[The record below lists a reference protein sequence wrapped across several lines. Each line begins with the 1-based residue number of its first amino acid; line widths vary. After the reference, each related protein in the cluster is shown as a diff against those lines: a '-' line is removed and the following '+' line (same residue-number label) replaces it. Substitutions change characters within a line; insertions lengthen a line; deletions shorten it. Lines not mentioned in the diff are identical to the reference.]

1 MLACRLGRA
10 LQLLAMADCG
20 AALLIGLSAPS
31 AYGVQLLV
39 LGSAALLFGAGRLL
53 QRRGES
59 SLREATLREST
70 LREATLRE
78 SAPRGPSG
86 R

>member
-1 MLACRLGRA
+1 MLAYRLGRA

-20 AALLIGLSAPS
+20 LALLIGFSAPS

-39 LGSAALLFGAGRLL
+39 LASAALLFGAGRLL
-53 QRRGES
+53 QKRGEDS
-59 SLREATLREST
+59 HREST
-70 LREATLRE
+70 PRE
-78 SAPRGPSG
+78 STPRGPSG

>member
-1 MLACRLGRA
+1 MFAYRLGRA
-10 LQLLAMADCG
+10 LQLLAMVDCG
-20 AALLIGLSAPS
+20 LALLIGLSAPS
-31 AYGVQLLV
+31 AYAIQLLV

-53 QRRGES
+53 QRRGG
-59 SLREATLREST
+59 
-70 LREATLRE
+70 

>member
-1 MLACRLGRA
+1 MLAYRLGRA

-20 AALLIGLSAPS
+20 LALLIGFSAPS
-31 AYGVQLLV
+31 AYAVQLLV

-53 QRRGES
+53 QRRGET
-59 SLREATLREST
+59 SLREATLRE
-70 LREATLRE
+70 ATLRE
-78 SAPRGPSG
+78 PAPREPAPRGPSG

>member
-1 MLACRLGRA
+1 MFAYRLGRA

-20 AALLIGLSAPS
+20 LALLIGLSAPS
-31 AYGVQLLV
+31 AYAIQLLV

-59 SLREATLREST
+59 
-70 LREATLRE
+70 
-78 SAPRGPSG
+78 APRGPSG